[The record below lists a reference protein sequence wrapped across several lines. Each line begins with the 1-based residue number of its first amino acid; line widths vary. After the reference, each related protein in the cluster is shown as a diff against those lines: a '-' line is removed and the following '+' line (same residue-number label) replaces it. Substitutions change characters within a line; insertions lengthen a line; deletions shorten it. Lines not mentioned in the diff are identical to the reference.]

1 VANTPAVIE
10 SGPVGFSLRLG
21 PLASAY
27 DFRHFVAVNRSLHQ
41 RRKPLGQQLQ
51 QRDRFGGH
59 GKILADDELT
69 QSDRQPLARRRRLFN
84 RDVSRLALYFQAIAN
99 DFDIDR
105 FFLAY

>member
-1 VANTPAVIE
+1 MANTLAVIE

-27 DFRHFVAVNRSLHQ
+27 DFRHFAAVNRSLQ

-59 GKILADDELT
+59 RKILADDELT

-99 DFDIDR
+99 DFDIDW
-105 FFLAY
+105 FFFAY